1 MGLHLT
7 SFLWWF
13 LSPVKDLVGGVV
25 LCSALLPL
33 LLEGVGAHLDSTT
46 PALRAIG
53 QVVGKGVVTK
63 LDCHG
68 NQLKFE
74 VGTVSI
80 HASVQTICL
89 SDCVCVHVWLCP
101 I

>member
-13 LSPVKDLVGGVV
+13 LSPVKDLIVGVV
-25 LCSALLPL
+25 LRSALLPL
-33 LLEGVGAHLDSTT
+33 LLERVGAHLDSTT

-80 HASVQTICL
+80 HASTDELQC
-89 SDCVCVHVWLCP
+89 S
-101 I
+101 

>member
-1 MGLHLT
+1 M
-7 SFLWWF
+7 
-13 LSPVKDLVGGVV
+13 KDLVVGV
-25 LCSALLPL
+25 LLRSALLPL
-33 LLEGVGAHLDSTT
+33 LLEGVGVHLDSTT

-53 QVVGKGVVTK
+53 QVVAEGVVTK
-63 LDCHG
+63 LDRHG

>member
-1 MGLHLT
+1 M
-7 SFLWWF
+7 
-13 LSPVKDLVGGVV
+13 KDLVVGV
-25 LCSALLPL
+25 LLRSALLPL

-53 QVVGKGVVTK
+53 QVVAEGVVTK
-63 LDCHG
+63 LDRHG

-80 HASVQTICL
+80 HASVQTIA
-89 SDCVCVHVWLCP
+89 
-101 I
+101 